1 MRNVP
6 LARASRSLA
15 KYAAELK
22 DEIVVVTKGRRAV
35 AALVPLKNVDRET
48 LALSAHPE
56 FLALVRKARVEIA
69 AGRDP
74 LARGDAGESPDTQEG
89 VQEGLA
95 ADRTEAAWRL
105 RPWSLAAYRVR
116 APRRYAASSPR
127 RPQP

>member
-69 AGRDP
+69 AGRILS
-74 LARGDAGESPDTQEG
+74 LAEMRARVLTPRRASKKG
-89 VQEGLA
+89 
-95 ADRTEAAWRL
+95 L
-105 RPWSLAAYRVR
+105 RPT
-116 APRRYAASSPR
+116 APKRRGG
-127 RPQP
+127 